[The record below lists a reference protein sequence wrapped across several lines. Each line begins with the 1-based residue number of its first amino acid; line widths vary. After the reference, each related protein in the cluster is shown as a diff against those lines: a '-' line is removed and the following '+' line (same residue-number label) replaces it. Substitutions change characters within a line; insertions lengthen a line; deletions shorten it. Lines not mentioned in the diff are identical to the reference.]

1 MIAQDL
7 GLSIARKCT
16 IMGVSRSGFY
26 DWRKREASRREIA
39 NASLD
44 SHIQRIYHEHAG
56 RYGYRRICDDLRD
69 VGLSV
74 SLERVRR
81 RMKRLNLKG
90 IQSRKL
96 KYTTNSR
103 HNLPIM
109 PNLLEQDFGVE
120 HANQAWVGDITY
132 IRVKQQWL
140 YLAVI
145 LDLYSRKVIG
155 WAFGERIN
163 AKLVTDSLKAA
174 LRNRGYPTGV
184 IVHTDRG
191 SQYCSKVYQKLIQ
204 SYQLQASMSGKGN
217 CYDNAACESFF
228 HTLKVEFVYQH
239 YFATIEQARTM
250 IFWFIEVY
258 YNRKRKHSTIGYK
271 SPVNF
276 ESANFKLAA

>member
-90 IQSRKL
+90 IQSDLLPK
-96 KYTTNSR
+96 KYS
-103 HNLPIM
+103 
-109 PNLLEQDFGVE
+109 
-120 HANQAWVGDITY
+120 
-132 IRVKQQWL
+132 VK
-140 YLAVI
+140 
-145 LDLYSRKVIG
+145 S
-155 WAFGERIN
+155 
-163 AKLVTDSLKAA
+163 
-174 LRNRGYPTGV
+174 
-184 IVHTDRG
+184 
-191 SQYCSKVYQKLIQ
+191 
-204 SYQLQASMSGKGN
+204 
-217 CYDNAACESFF
+217 
-228 HTLKVEFVYQH
+228 
-239 YFATIEQARTM
+239 
-250 IFWFIEVY
+250 
-258 YNRKRKHSTIGYK
+258 
-271 SPVNF
+271 
-276 ESANFKLAA
+276 

>member
-26 DWRKREASRREIA
+26 DWRKRELSKREIA

-44 SHIQRIYHEHAG
+44 SHIQRVYHEHAG

-90 IQSRKL
+90 IQSRKF
-96 KYTTNSR
+96 KHTTNSR

-109 PNLLEQDFGVE
+109 PNLLEQDFDADY
-120 HANQAWVGDITY
+120 ANQAWVGDITY
-132 IRVKQQWL
+132 IRVKQHWL

-163 AKLVTDSLKAA
+163 AKLVTDALKAA

-191 SQYCSKVYQKLIQ
+191 SQYCSKAYQKLIR

-228 HTLKVEFVYQH
+228 HTLKVEYVYQH
-239 YFATIEQARTM
+239 YFATTEQARTM

-276 ESANFKLAA
+276 ELANLKSAA

>member
-26 DWRKREASRREIA
+26 DWRKRELSKREIA

-44 SHIQRIYHEHAG
+44 SHIQRVYHEHAG

-81 RMKRLNLKG
+81 RMKRLSLRG
-90 IQSRKL
+90 IQSRKF
-96 KYTTNSR
+96 KHTTNSR

-109 PNLLEQDFGVE
+109 PNLLEQDFDADY
-120 HANQAWVGDITY
+120 ANQAWVGDITY
-132 IRVKQQWL
+132 IRVKQHWL

-163 AKLVTDSLKAA
+163 AKLVTDALKAA

-191 SQYCSKVYQKLIQ
+191 SQYCSKAYQKLIR

-228 HTLKVEFVYQH
+228 HTLKVEYVYQH

-258 YNRKRKHSTIGYK
+258 YNRKRKHSTIGYMY
-271 SPVNF
+271 
-276 ESANFKLAA
+276 